1 MSAID
6 DIIDGQ
12 LRPSLDP
19 CRAVPHRGS
28 MLYRAQSGQNKLE
41 CICHYLRGGH
51 SQLESASFL
60 SPLLLAEFIALSVVV
75 LSVSNSKFWG
85 EKENQNQYSMCSLNH
100 AMFAIIFF
108 RKVKRFTDL
117 SI

>member
-6 DIIDGQ
+6 DITDGQ

-19 CRAVPHRGS
+19 RRAVSHRDPCCTEP
-28 MLYRAQSGQNKLE
+28 RSGQNKLE

-51 SQLESASFL
+51 SQLESVSFL

-75 LSVSNSKFWG
+75 LSVSNSKFSSSLMIS
-85 EKENQNQYSMCSLNH
+85 SMKSVEL
-100 AMFAIIFF
+100 F
-108 RKVKRFTDL
+108 L
-117 SI
+117 

>member
-1 MSAID
+1 MVSYDPRWIRA
-6 DIIDGQ
+6 G
-12 LRPSLDP
+12 PSLTVDP
-19 CRAVPHRGS
+19 CCTEPR
-28 MLYRAQSGQNKLE
+28 SGQNKLE